1 MRLSSWW
8 LHHLL
13 EMLVSLVAIADTT
26 HLLSRDGGRDKMA
39 TRRFR
44 FGVVAA
50 QAPSGEEW
58 IEKARRIE
66 ELGYATLLM
75 PDRLLGPVLSPVP
88 ALAVAAAATRS
99 LRLGTFVLPAGW
111 RNPVLLAR
119 ECATLDFL
127 SGGRF
132 EPGLGAGLGDEDSRR
147 AGFPYEAPGARVD
160 RLAETLGVLK
170 GILGGEGDK
179 VNLRYP
185 PPVQQPR
192 PPILVAAGG
201 KRSLALAAREAD
213 IVTLGVR
220 PDRGEEVLAERI
232 EWLHSEAKDQLLRL
246 ELNINLVAVVGD
258 GSLPDRVRQ
267 RVQGLFG
274 VDLDNLVRA
283 GSPFVVSGSTEE
295 MCKQIVGLRER
306 LGISYITVPD
316 DLMDAFAPVVERL
329 RGS

>member
-1 MRLSSWW
+1 MT
-8 LHHLL
+8 
-13 EMLVSLVAIADTT
+13 D
-26 HLLSRDGGRDKMA
+26 
-39 TRRFR
+39 RRFR

-50 QAPSGEEW
+50 QASSGEEW
-58 IEKARRIE
+58 VEKARRIE

-75 PDRLLGPVLSPVP
+75 PNRLLGPVLSPIP
-88 ALAVAAAATRS
+88 ALAAAAAATRS

-111 RNPVLLAR
+111 RNSVLLAR

-132 EPGLGAGLGDEDSRR
+132 EPGLGAGLGDEDNRR
-147 AGFPYEAPGARVD
+147 AGFPDEGPGARVD
-160 RLAETLGVLK
+160 RLAETLVILK
-170 GILGGEGDK
+170 GILGGEGDMAD
-179 VNLRYP
+179 LRYP

-232 EWLHSEAKDQLLRL
+232 GWLCSEAGDQFPRL
-246 ELNINLVAVVGD
+246 ELNINLLAVVGE
-258 GSLPDRVRQ
+258 GNLPDGVRQ
-267 RVQGLFG
+267 RIRGLFG
-274 VDLDNLVRA
+274 VDLNDIIGA
-283 GSPFVVSGSTEE
+283 GSPFVVSGSTGE
-295 MCKQIVGLRER
+295 MCEQLIGLRER
-306 LGISYITVPD
+306 LGISYVTVPD

>member
-1 MRLSSWW
+1 MM
-8 LHHLL
+8 H
-13 EMLVSLVAIADTT
+13 
-26 HLLSRDGGRDKMA
+26 
-39 TRRFR
+39 RRFR

-50 QAPSGEEW
+50 QAPSSDEW
-58 IEKARRIE
+58 VEKARRIE

-75 PDRLLGPVLSPVP
+75 PDRLLGPVLSPIP
-88 ALAVAAAATRS
+88 ALAIAATTTRS

-132 EPGLGAGLGDEDSRR
+132 EPGLGAGLGEEDSRR
-147 AGFPYEAPGARVD
+147 AGFPDEGPAARVS
-160 RLAETLGVLK
+160 RLAETLGILR
-170 GILGGEGDK
+170 GILSGEGD
-179 VNLRYP
+179 VADLRYP
-185 PPVQQPR
+185 LPVQQPR

-232 EWLHSEAKDQLLRL
+232 GWLRIEAGERFSRL
-246 ELNINLVAVVGD
+246 ELNINLLAVVGE
-258 GSLPDRVRQ
+258 GGLQDRVRQ
-267 RVQGLFG
+267 RVRGIFGLELN
-274 VDLDNLVRA
+274 DIIRA

-295 MCKQIVGLRER
+295 MCEQVLGLRER
-306 LGISYITVPD
+306 LGISYVTVPD
-316 DLMDAFAPVVERL
+316 DLMEAFAPVVERL
-329 RGS
+329 AGS

>member
-1 MRLSSWW
+1 M
-8 LHHLL
+8 
-13 EMLVSLVAIADTT
+13 T
-26 HLLSRDGGRDKMA
+26 H
-39 TRRFR
+39 RRFR

-50 QAPSGEEW
+50 QAPSSDEW
-58 IEKARRIE
+58 VEKARRIE

-75 PDRLLGPVLSPVP
+75 PDRLLGPVLSPIP
-88 ALAVAAAATRS
+88 ALAIAATTTRS

-132 EPGLGAGLGDEDSRR
+132 EPGLGAGLGEEDSRR
-147 AGFPYEAPGARVD
+147 AGFPDEGPAARVS
-160 RLAETLGVLK
+160 RLAETLGILR
-170 GILGGEGDK
+170 GILSGEGD
-179 VNLRYP
+179 VADLRYP
-185 PPVQQPR
+185 LPVQQPR

-232 EWLHSEAKDQLLRL
+232 GWLRIEAGERFSRL
-246 ELNINLVAVVGD
+246 ELNINLLAVVGE
-258 GSLPDRVRQ
+258 GGLQDRVRQ
-267 RVQGLFG
+267 RVRGIFGLELN
-274 VDLDNLVRA
+274 DIIRA

-295 MCKQIVGLRER
+295 MCEQVLGLRER
-306 LGISYITVPD
+306 LGISYVTVPD
-316 DLMDAFAPVVERL
+316 DLMEAFAPVVERL
-329 RGS
+329 AGS

>member
-1 MRLSSWW
+1 M
-8 LHHLL
+8 
-13 EMLVSLVAIADTT
+13 VN
-26 HLLSRDGGRDKMA
+26 
-39 TRRFR
+39 RRFR

-50 QAPSGEEW
+50 QASSGKEW

-75 PDRLLGPVLSPVP
+75 PDRLVGLVLSPVP

-111 RNPVLLAR
+111 RNPALLAR

-132 EPGLGAGLGDEDSRR
+132 EPGLGAGLGDADSRR
-147 AGFPYEAPGARVD
+147 AGFPDEGPGARVN

-170 GILGGEGDK
+170 GILSGEGDK
-179 VNLRYP
+179 ADLRYP
-185 PPVQQPR
+185 PPVQQPQ

-213 IVTLGVR
+213 IVALGIR
-220 PDRGEEVLAERI
+220 PDQGEEVLAERI
-232 EWLHSEAKDQLLRL
+232 EWLHGGAQERFPRL
-246 ELNINLVAVVGD
+246 ELNINLVAVVGE
-258 GSLPDRVRQ
+258 GRLPDRVRQ
-267 RVQGLFG
+267 RIRGLFG
-274 VDLDNLVRA
+274 VNLEDIVRA
-283 GSPFVVSGSTEE
+283 RSPFVVSGSTEE
-295 MCKQIVGLRER
+295 MCEQLVGLRER

-329 RGS
+329 RGG

>member
-1 MRLSSWW
+1 M
-8 LHHLL
+8 
-13 EMLVSLVAIADTT
+13 MTD
-26 HLLSRDGGRDKMA
+26 
-39 TRRFR
+39 RRFR

-50 QAPSGEEW
+50 QASSGEEW
-58 IEKARRIE
+58 VEKARRIE

-75 PDRLLGPVLSPVP
+75 PHRLLGPVLSPIP
-88 ALAVAAAATRS
+88 ALAVAAAATRF
-99 LRLGTFVLPAGW
+99 LRLGTFVLSAGW

-147 AGFPYEAPGARVD
+147 AGFPDEGPGARVD
-160 RLAETLGVLK
+160 RLAETLVILR
-170 GILGGEGDK
+170 GILGGEGDMAD
-179 VNLRYP
+179 LRYP

-220 PDRGEEVLAERI
+220 PDRGEEVLTERI
-232 EWLHSEAKDQLLRL
+232 GWLRSEAGDQFPRL
-246 ELNINLVAVVGD
+246 ELNINLLAVVGE

-267 RVQGLFG
+267 RIRGLFG
-274 VDLDNLVRA
+274 VDLNDIVRA

-295 MCKQIVGLRER
+295 MCEQIVGLRER

-329 RGS
+329 RGN